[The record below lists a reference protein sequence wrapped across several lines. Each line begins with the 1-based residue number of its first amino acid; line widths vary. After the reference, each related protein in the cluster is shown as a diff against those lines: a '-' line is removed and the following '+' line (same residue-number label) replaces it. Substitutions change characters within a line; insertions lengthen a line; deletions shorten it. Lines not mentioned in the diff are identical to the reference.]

1 MLLLGLLVGLSS
13 VTPGDGAHLRLGLLA
28 VVVVATIDGCL
39 GDVRS
44 PLPQYLQNFA
54 PRGVWGAGAL
64 LIVTLAWLQYAAFG
78 VGQPLESLQHVLDH
92 ALSLIGLTEGDRQ
105 ALQEPIQRAVRADPG
120 FGGALGGNESVGA
133 NGLLLLYAVVGWI
146 GGEVLGTRLR
156 LWKRARSGEYE
167 PKDLNRAVGVA
178 GRSESSALI
187 QTSG

>member
-1 MLLLGLLVGLSS
+1 MWEGPFRGLAETVLLLGLLVGLSS

-133 NGLLLLYAVVGWI
+133 NWSPSPLCGRWMDW
-146 GGEVLGTRLR
+146 RR
-156 LWKRARSGEYE
+156 SARYE
-167 PKDLNRAVGVA
+167 AKTLEECP
-178 GRSESSALI
+178 I
-187 QTSG
+187 W